1 MTGPDDEFDDFL
13 ARRKPVFRRPGDDSL
28 EPPAELDRIVL
39 RQAREA
45 IRPSE
50 PEPVYHG
57 SRWGVPV
64 AMAATVLIAVSV
76 LLHVIS
82 REPVSAVTVQSVA
95 EHESVAADSAAA
107 ASEAPAAAPSQP
119 MLARREAVPGV
130 QGGLVS
136 REEATRYAAP
146 PPPSPPVTASTSH
159 TADAQTSPAGASTAQ
174 APAADSARVAGS
186 PAAPAFRRDTRT
198 WLAEIE
204 RLRAEGK
211 TAQADLEQAEFN
223 REHRALAVAPDR

>member
-13 ARRKPVFRRPGDDSL
+13 ARRKPVFRRPDDDSL

-50 PEPVYHG
+50 PEPQYHG
-57 SRWGVPV
+57 SRWGMPV
-64 AMAATVLIAVSV
+64 ALAASVLLAVTV
-76 LLHVIS
+76 LLHVVS
-82 REPVSAVTVQSVA
+82 REPAPVVTVQNVA
-95 EHESVAADSAAA
+95 EHDSADM
-107 ASEAPAAAPSQP
+107 APAAAPAAEAPSAALNP
-119 MLARREAVPGV
+119 PVLARREAVPGV
-130 QGGLVS
+130 PGGLVS
-136 REEATRYAAP
+136 REEATRYAVP
-146 PPPSPPVTASTSH
+146 PPPSPPV
-159 TADAQTSPAGASTAQ
+159 AQ
-174 APAADSARVAGS
+174 APAADSAGAAAS
-186 PAAPAFRRDTRT
+186 PPIPPFRRDTRS

-211 TAQADLEQAEFN
+211 AAQADLEQAEFN